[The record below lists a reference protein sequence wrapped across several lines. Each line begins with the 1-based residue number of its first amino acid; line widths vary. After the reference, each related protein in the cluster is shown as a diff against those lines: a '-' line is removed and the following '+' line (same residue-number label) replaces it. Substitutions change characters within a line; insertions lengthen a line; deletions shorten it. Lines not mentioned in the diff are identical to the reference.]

1 MTTEVL
7 DRFGAQAP
15 AHDHA
20 HDDAHDHAH
29 HDTGEN
35 TIFGFWLYLM
45 SDCILFACLFAA
57 FAVLRGEVAG
67 GPSGKELFELN
78 YVLVETFILLF
89 SSITYGMAM
98 VSLQNKQKSRVMGW
112 LAVTFLLGAAF
123 MVMEIN
129 EFAHLIHE
137 GAGPNRSAFLSSFF
151 TLVGTH
157 GLHVASG
164 MLWMLVLMYQLT
176 TKGITPATTKRLM
189 CLSLF
194 WHFLDVVWIGV
205 FTVVYLMG
213 AM

>member
-15 AHDHA
+15 AHAHA
-20 HDDAHDHAH
+20 HDDTHDHAH
-29 HDTGEN
+29 HDTSGN

-98 VSLQNKQKSRVMGW
+98 VSLQNKQKGRVMGW

-129 EFAHLIHE
+129 EFAHLVHE

-176 TKGITPATTKRLM
+176 TKGITTATTKRLM

>member
-1 MTTEVL
+1 MSTEVL

-15 AHDHA
+15 AHS
-20 HDDAHDHAH
+20 HDEAHDHAH
-29 HDTGEN
+29 HDTSEN

-67 GPSGKELFELN
+67 GPTAKEIFELN
-78 YVLVETFILLF
+78 YVLVETAILLV
-89 SSITYGMAM
+89 SSITYGFAM
-98 VSLQNKQKSRVMGW
+98 VSMQNQQRGRVMFW
-112 LAVTFLLGAAF
+112 LAVTFLLGAGF
-123 MVMEIN
+123 MAMEIN

-137 GAGPNRSAFLSSFF
+137 GAGPSRSAFLSSFF

-164 MLWMLVLMYQLT
+164 MLWMLVLMWQLSK
-176 TKGITPATTKRLM
+176 KGLTPAVAKRLN

>member
-1 MTTEVL
+1 MSTQVL
-7 DRFGAQAP
+7 DRIPAHAGAP
-15 AHDHA
+15 AHADA
-20 HDDAHDHAH
+20 HGHDHAH
-29 HDTGEN
+29 HDTSAN
-35 TIFGFWLYLM
+35 TVYGFWIYLM
-45 SDCILFACLFAA
+45 SDCIIFACLFAA

-78 YVLVETFILLF
+78 YVLGETFLLLF

-98 VSLQNKQKSRVMGW
+98 VSLQNRNQSRVMMW
-112 LAVTFLLGAAF
+112 LGVTFLLGLGF

-129 EFAHLIHE
+129 EFHHLIAE

-164 MLWMLVLMYQLT
+164 MLWMIVLMWQLS
-176 TKGITPATTKRLM
+176 TKGITTATTKRLT

-213 AM
+213 AL

>member
-1 MTTEVL
+1 MSTEVL

-15 AHDHA
+15 AHA
-20 HDDAHDHAH
+20 HSHDESHDHAH
-29 HDTGEN
+29 HDTSEN
-35 TIFGFWLYLM
+35 TVFGFWLYLM

-57 FAVLRGEVAG
+57 YAVLRGEVAG
-67 GPSGKELFELN
+67 GPSGKELFDLN
-78 YVLVETFILLF
+78 FVLVETGILLV
-89 SSITYGMAM
+89 SSITYGFAM
-98 VSLQNKQKSRVMGW
+98 VSMQNQQRGRVMFW

-123 MVMEIN
+123 MCMEIY
-129 EFAHLIHE
+129 EFQHLIHE
-137 GAGPNRSAFLSSFF
+137 GAGPSRSAFLSSFF

-164 MLWMLVLMYQLT
+164 MLWMLVLMYQLSK
-176 TKGITPATTKRLM
+176 KGLTPVVTKRLN

>member
-20 HDDAHDHAH
+20 HTHDDSHAH
-29 HDTGEN
+29 HDTSGN

-129 EFAHLIHE
+129 EFAHLVHE

-176 TKGITPATTKRLM
+176 TKGITTATTKRLM

>member
-15 AHDHA
+15 AHAPA
-20 HDDAHDHAH
+20 HDDTHDHAH
-29 HDTGEN
+29 HDTSGN

-176 TKGITPATTKRLM
+176 TKGITTATTKRLM

>member
-98 VSLQNKQKSRVMGW
+98 VSLQNKQKGRVMGW

-129 EFAHLIHE
+129 EFAHLVHE

-176 TKGITPATTKRLM
+176 TKGITTATTKRLM

>member
-1 MTTEVL
+1 MSTEVL

-15 AHDHA
+15 AHSHDEA
-20 HDDAHDHAH
+20 HDHDHAH
-29 HDTGEN
+29 HDTSEN

-67 GPSGKELFELN
+67 GPTGKELFELN
-78 YVLVETFILLF
+78 YVLVETAILLF
-89 SSITYGMAM
+89 SSITYGFAM
-98 VSLQNKQKSRVMGW
+98 VSMQNQQRGRVLFW
-112 LAVTFLLGAAF
+112 LAVTFLLGAGF
-123 MVMEIN
+123 MAMEIN

-137 GAGPNRSAFLSSFF
+137 GAGPSRSAFLSSFF

-164 MLWMLVLMYQLT
+164 MLWMLVLMWQLLK
-176 TKGITPATTKRLM
+176 KGLTPVVAKRLN

>member
-1 MTTEVL
+1 MSTEVL
-7 DRFGAQAP
+7 DRFPAQAAAP
-15 AHDHA
+15 AHA
-20 HDDAHDHAH
+20 HEHAHDHAH
-29 HDTGEN
+29 HDTSGN
-35 TIFGFWLYLM
+35 TVFGFWVYLM

-67 GPSGKELFELN
+67 GPSGKELFELD

-89 SSITYGMAM
+89 SSITYGFAM
-98 VSLQNKQKSRVMGW
+98 VSLQAKQKGRVLFW
-112 LAVTFLLGAAF
+112 LAVTGALGLAFLG
-123 MVMEIN
+123 MEIN
-129 EFAHLIHE
+129 EFHHLIAE

-164 MLWMLVLMYQLT
+164 TLWLVFLMWQLV
-176 TKGITPATTKRLM
+176 TKGITPTSTKRLM

>member
-7 DRFGAQAP
+7 DGFGAQAP
-15 AHDHA
+15 AHA
-20 HDDAHDHAH
+20 HSHDEAHDHAH
-29 HDTGEN
+29 HDTSGN

-67 GPSGKELFELN
+67 GPTGKELFELN

-98 VSLQNKQKSRVMGW
+98 VSLQNGQKSRVMGW
-112 LAVTFLLGAAF
+112 LAITFLLGAAF
-123 MVMEIN
+123 MGMEIN
-129 EFAHLIHE
+129 EFAHLVHE

-164 MLWMLVLMYQLT
+164 MLWMLVLMWQLS
-176 TKGITPATTKRLM
+176 TKGITTATTKRLM